1 MKLNELRE
9 AIKSIDEVTHLSWPN
24 TKAGSIKD
32 GNGGPT
38 AVPHRVYVKVDEY
51 SQQVLDFMIGWTT
64 DSASILIR
72 DPQSTIV
79 AGMLREKLGVKKETP
94 RIIS

>member
-1 MKLNELRE
+1 
-9 AIKSIDEVTHLSWPN
+9 
-24 TKAGSIKD
+24 
-32 GNGGPT
+32 
-38 AVPHRVYVKVDEY
+38 
-51 SQQVLDFMIGWTT
+51 MIGWTT